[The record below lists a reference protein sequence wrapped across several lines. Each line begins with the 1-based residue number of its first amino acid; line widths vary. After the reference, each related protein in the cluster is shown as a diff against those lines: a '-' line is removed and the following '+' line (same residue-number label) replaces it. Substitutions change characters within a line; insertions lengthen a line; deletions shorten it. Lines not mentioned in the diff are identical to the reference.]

1 MVDVIGACSTS
12 SMGTDDVAV
21 TQVAK
26 LPHTQRYSWY
36 EYYSFRPQKS
46 SSPTVIYA
54 TAGLFK
60 TAAPLDKHGMWA
72 REEEEEEELASVVAR
87 HPAR

>member
-1 MVDVIGACSTS
+1 MVGVIGACSTS
-12 SMGTDDVAV
+12 SMGTDDLAAA
-21 TQVAK
+21 QVAT
-26 LPHTQRYSWY
+26 LPRTQCYSWY
-36 EYYSFRPQKS
+36 EYYSFRPQES

-72 REEEEEEELASVVAR
+72 REEEEEELASVVAR